1 MRTLA
6 GVWATAGTVG
16 GAGTGGVVRVGRAGR
31 IAAEADIGEG
41 TGGVGRAGR
50 TAAEAGTNVVDDGV
64 LLNTV
69 ATSDVPGI
77 RTDEEL
83 AIANGRYTQLSQ
95 VYTYAT
101 QTATAKRLER
111 SDPNANLSLFVTK
124 PIPFAKLAMVTF
136 LHYRQYGG

>member
-1 MRTLA
+1 MGIETPKPAANEAVEVVRTLA

-16 GAGTGGVVRVGRAGR
+16 GAGTDGVVIVGRAGR
-31 IAAEADIGEG
+31 IAAEADIGGG

-50 TAAEAGTNVVDDGV
+50 TAAEAGTSAVDDGI

-69 ATSDVPGI
+69 ATTDVPGI

-95 VYTYAT
+95 VYG
-101 QTATAKRLER
+101 
-111 SDPNANLSLFVTK
+111 N
-124 PIPFAKLAMVTF
+124 
-136 LHYRQYGG
+136 